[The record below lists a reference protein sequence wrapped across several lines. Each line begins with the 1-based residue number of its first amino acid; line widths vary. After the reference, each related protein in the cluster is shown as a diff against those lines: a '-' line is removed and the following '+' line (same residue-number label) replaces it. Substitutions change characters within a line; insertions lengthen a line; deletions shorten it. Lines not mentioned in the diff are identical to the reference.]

1 MEKQGAD
8 KEGMDEEQLALVPVA
23 VEEESDEAVQAP
35 IAKAKSGRGRPK
47 AKGKAKSK
55 DKAKKGARKG
65 GGKKGKA
72 PSVASLRKEAQKK
85 AMKDAL
91 AQIKTELEMV
101 PSHKIRYDVAE
112 FEVGGLKFT
121 ANLPSLEAKNQGH
134 DLKNAIV
141 MRDRE
146 AFDDEERQRAVKG
159 NKVKLG
165 FGDL

>member
-35 IAKAKSGRGRPK
+35 IAKAKSG
-47 AKGKAKSK
+47 KGKRAKPRQKSK
-55 DKAKKGARKG
+55 AKAKKGARKG